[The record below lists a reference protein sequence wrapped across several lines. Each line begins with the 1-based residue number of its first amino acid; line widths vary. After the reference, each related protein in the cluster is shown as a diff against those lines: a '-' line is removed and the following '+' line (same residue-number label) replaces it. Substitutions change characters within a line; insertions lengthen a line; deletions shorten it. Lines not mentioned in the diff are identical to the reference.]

1 MYCNYLRTLKGQKGT
16 LFISFWSLALVEG
29 WLSDKVAKTYVHVA
43 NSLFFC
49 CPLLDS
55 TSILRQEVATA
66 HMQLAQ
72 KIVSETQRT
81 GGLWLAGH
89 CRQIWSR
96 ALGVVAA
103 NDFPRILLAVRPTQQ
118 RVLAVALAR
127 PCYKML
133 RTVLYI
139 WIYVNLIGS
148 KWAIGMPLGHL
159 SSRHIETLSGRIQ
172 TVATSLIHTLHHFT
186 TCHLCRW

>member
-1 MYCNYLRTLKGQKGT
+1 
-16 LFISFWSLALVEG
+16 
-29 WLSDKVAKTYVHVA
+29 
-43 NSLFFC
+43 
-49 CPLLDS
+49 
-55 TSILRQEVATA
+55 
-66 HMQLAQ
+66 
-72 KIVSETQRT
+72 
-81 GGLWLAGH
+81 
-89 CRQIWSR
+89 
-96 ALGVVAA
+96 
-103 NDFPRILLAVRPTQQ
+103 LLAVRPTQQ

-133 RTVLYI
+133 RRVLYI
-139 WIYVNLIGS
+139 WIYVNLIRS